1 MIVELSDFRCDFSNL
16 PPLEAVSRIEDGP
29 MLLLKLPQLRVDV
42 ERPAEVS
49 LKKFQIEKRDRNTNR
64 IQRLKTHLLIFKM
77 LTRRP
82 PG

>member
-1 MIVELSDFRCDFSNL
+1 MTATVFLLEMIVKVILLEMIVKIILLVMIVELSDFRCDFSNL

-49 LKKFQIEKRDRNTNR
+49 LK
-64 IQRLKTHLLIFKM
+64 
-77 LTRRP
+77 
-82 PG
+82 

>member
-49 LKKFQIEKRDRNTNR
+49 LK
-64 IQRLKTHLLIFKM
+64 
-77 LTRRP
+77 
-82 PG
+82 